1 MNLGYKT
8 THVGSSCG
16 CSGSSGGSSCD
27 PRKVKSVSRVGD
39 NVIIAFDDCTYI
51 SAPFSVVDLTGFCK
65 NTGDSAPTD
74 NASSQSDNHEPLYS
88 LGGIVVGE
96 IKHSD

>member
-8 THVGSSCG
+8 THVGPSCG

-27 PRKVKSVSRVGD
+27 HRKVKSVSRVGD

-51 SAPFSVVDLTGFCK
+51 SAPFSVVDVAGFCQK
-65 NTGDSAPTD
+65 TD
-74 NASSQSDNHEPLYS
+74 GTTPIDNPSSQRSDHEPLYS
-88 LGGIVVGE
+88 LGGVVVGE
-96 IKHSD
+96 IKHSG